1 MVANDV
7 MDTEQPN
14 TDKSLDEAAKV
25 RYLEPGDFE
34 LFRNDGGGLRLTL
47 AGDKSVLR
55 VKARRC
61 FPYSFGEKYISLR
74 DGGDE
79 EIGIIRDL
87 KDHSKQ
93 YRRWIEDDLEMR
105 YFTPQVKSIN
115 AIKHRFGGVEW
126 FVETDRGP
134 KKLITRG
141 VHDTMTEVQPGR
153 YIITDVDGNRFEL
166 CSDALDEASREKL
179 DRLV

>member
-1 MVANDV
+1 MLDEK
-7 MDTEQPN
+7 TLEQP
-14 TDKSLDEAAKV
+14 DVEKSLDEAAKV
-25 RYLEPGDFE
+25 RYLERGDFE
-34 LFRNDGGGLRLTL
+34 LFKNDGAGLRLTL
-47 AGDKSVLR
+47 KDDKSVLR

-61 FPYSFGEKYISLR
+61 FPYSFGARYISIR
-74 DGGDE
+74 DGNEE

-87 KDHSKQ
+87 GKLTKK
-93 YRRWIEDDLEMR
+93 YRRWIEEDLEMR

-126 FVETDRGP
+126 YVDTDRGP

-153 YIITDVDGNRFEL
+153 YLITDVDGNRYEL
-166 CSDALDEASREKL
+166 CADALDEASRSKL
-179 DRLV
+179 DKLV

>member
-1 MVANDV
+1 MLDEK
-7 MDTEQPN
+7 TLEQP
-14 TDKSLDEAAKV
+14 DVEKSLDEAAKV
-25 RYLEPGDFE
+25 RYLERGDFE
-34 LFRNDGGGLRLTL
+34 LFKNDGAGLRLTL
-47 AGDKSVLR
+47 KDDKSVLR

-61 FPYSFGEKYISLR
+61 FPYSFGARYISIR
-74 DGGDE
+74 DGSEE

-87 KDHSKQ
+87 GKLTKQ
-93 YRRWIEDDLEMR
+93 HRRWIEEDLEMR

-126 FVETDRGP
+126 YVDTDRGP

-153 YIITDVDGNRFEL
+153 YLITDVDGNRYEL
-166 CSDALDEASREKL
+166 CADALDEASRSKL
-179 DRLV
+179 DKLV